1 MRRHLGD
8 LALLPLVALAALR
21 VTRLYPRLP
30 LDGVV
35 LRLGAVPLLP
45 RPLRDPQR
53 IQEAVNRWL
62 PWLPPRGLR
71 TCLRRSLILVD
82 LWSRCGLPV
91 DLHLGMQ
98 PGDAGPAGHAW
109 VGTPGSGGE
118 TACGWVPVV
127 TMSTNA

>member
-1 MRRHLGD
+1 VRHHLGD
-8 LALLPLVALAALR
+8 LAFLPLVALAALR

-35 LRLGAVPLLP
+35 TRLGTVSVLP
-45 RPLRDPQR
+45 RPLRDPHR
-53 IQEAVNRWL
+53 IQKVVNHWL

-98 PGDAGPAGHAW
+98 PGDTGLTGHAW
-109 VGTPGSGGE
+109 VGTPGSCGE
-118 TACGWVPVV
+118 TARGCIPVV
-127 TMSTNA
+127 TMSTGT